1 MNSNS
6 EPLLANTWLRLVLA
20 GVLWAARAIAP
31 TEQMP
36 PTLMVLGLDV
46 MLVTVHLWV
55 NEPMRKQNRKSFGRA
70 GSFGSLLLVPLIL
83 AVFFVVR
90 DVWFAVTGTPL

>member
-1 MNSNS
+1 MNNHPA
-6 EPLLANTWLRLVLA
+6 PLLAHTWLRLVLA
-20 GVLWAARAIAP
+20 GVLWAARAMAP
-31 TEQMP
+31 TDQMP
-36 PTLMVLGLDV
+36 PSLMVLGLDV

-55 NEPMRKQNRKSFGRA
+55 NEPMRRQNPESFGRA

-90 DVWFAVTGTPL
+90 DVWLAITGSPL